1 VFENSLLDGVDGKVE
16 VIVANMRA
24 DVIQQFIPDID
35 RHLNA
40 NGFVVLSGI
49 INEKEALITEQMAEQ
64 GFMVLEAFHLKGW
77 STLICRRKE
86 EYEAEDGAILR

>member
-1 VFENSLLDGVDGKVE
+1 
-16 VIVANMRA
+16 
-24 DVIQQFIPDID
+24 
-35 RHLNA
+35 
-40 NGFVVLSGI
+40 
-49 INEKEALITEQMAEQ
+49 MAEQ